1 MTYRWIDSSDEV
13 AQYVQRLLSEPR
25 YALDTE
31 FHRERT
37 YFPKLALI
45 QIAGAGEIVL
55 IDPLACDLSPLKEL
69 FAGESVCVVHAAQQ
83 DLDVLTHAVGA
94 VPLHLY
100 DTQLAAGFLG
110 YSTPSLVSLLH
121 SELKVTAAKG
131 DRLTDWLR
139 RPLSSDQ
146 RDYAASDVAYL
157 LELQDKLDAKL
168 AIDGRTQWVVDACE
182 ELRLRPVSGTEPDL
196 AWTRLK
202 DVRALKAR
210 ARGVARAVAAWRE
223 RRAMSLDS
231 PVRQVLPDL
240 AILGISQK
248 QPTSIAELGQCRGVD
263 DRHTR
268 GTIAKEILAA
278 VERGKASEASM
289 PAGDGEELDRG
300 LRPAVTLVSAWVSEV
315 ARQRRIDTALLATR
329 NDLVALL
336 RGDSDARLATG
347 WRGEFL
353 GEGIRKLVAGEA
365 ALTFDGRGGLSLI
378 DVTPSK
384 HAVSG
389 IVESGIVES
398 EAFESEAFES
408 NVIES
413 NVIES
418 EIVEL

>member
-1 MTYRWIDSSDEV
+1 MTYRWIDSSAEV
-13 AQYVQRLLSEPR
+13 AEYVERVLPEPR

-37 YFPKLALI
+37 YFPKLALV
-45 QIAGAGEIVL
+45 QIAAAGEIVL
-55 IDPLACDLSPLKEL
+55 IDPLACDLSPLVRL
-69 FAGESVCVVHAAQQ
+69 FASESVCVVHAAQQ

-94 VPLHLY
+94 VPRHLF

-139 RPLSSDQ
+139 RPLSTDQ

-157 LELQDKLDAKL
+157 FELHDQLRGKL
-168 AIDGRTQWVVDACE
+168 AAEGRGEWVADACE
-182 ELRLRPVSGTEPDL
+182 ELRTRPVSGTEPEL

-202 DVRALKAR
+202 DVRVLKPR
-210 ARGVARAVAAWRE
+210 ARGVAQAVAAWRE

-248 QPTSIAELGQCRGVD
+248 QPTSVAELGQCRGVD

-268 GTIAKEILAA
+268 GAIAKEILDAVRAGMANEAA
-278 VERGKASEASM
+278 M
-289 PAGDGEELDRG
+289 PAADGEELDRS

-329 NDLVALL
+329 NDLVAFL
-336 RGDSDARLATG
+336 RGDADARLAG
-347 WRGEFL
+347 GLRGEFL
-353 GEGIRKLVAGEA
+353 GEGIRRLVAGQA

-378 DVTPSK
+378 DVAATTDEVVPVVP
-384 HAVSG
+384 A
-389 IVESGIVES
+389 
-398 EAFESEAFES
+398 
-408 NVIES
+408 
-413 NVIES
+413 
-418 EIVEL
+418 

>member
-1 MTYRWIDSSDEV
+1 MTYRWINTDEGV
-13 AQYVQRLLSEPR
+13 AQYVARLLDEPR
-25 YALDTE
+25 YAMDTE

-37 YFPKLALI
+37 YFPKLALV

-55 IDPLACDLSPLKEL
+55 IDPLACDLAPLRQL
-69 FAGESVCVVHAAQQ
+69 FASDCLAVLHAAQQ

-94 VPLHLY
+94 VPERMF

-121 SELKVTAAKG
+121 SELRVTAGKG

-139 RPLSSDQ
+139 RPLTSDQ
-146 RDYAASDVAYL
+146 CDYAASDVAHL
-157 LELQDKLDAKL
+157 LELHDTQLAKL
-168 AIDGRTQWVVDACE
+168 AAEGRIEWVADACE
-182 ELRLRPVSGTEPDL
+182 ELRTRPVSGTDPYQ

-202 DVRALKAR
+202 DVRVLKPR
-210 ARGVARAVAAWRE
+210 ARGVARALAAWRE

-248 QPTSIAELGQCRGVD
+248 QPRSIDELALSRGVD

-268 GTIAKEILAA
+268 GVIGKEILAA
-278 VERGKASEASM
+278 VAEGVANEVAL
-289 PAGDGEELDRG
+289 PAGDGEDLDRT

-315 ARQRRIDTALLATR
+315 ARQQRIDTALLATR
-329 NDLVALL
+329 NDLVAFL
-336 RGDSDARLATG
+336 RNDPDARLATG

-353 GEGIRKLVAGEA
+353 GEGIRRLVAGQA

-378 DVTPSK
+378 DVPGAVASPS
-384 HAVSG
+384 
-389 IVESGIVES
+389 
-398 EAFESEAFES
+398 
-408 NVIES
+408 
-413 NVIES
+413 
-418 EIVEL
+418 